1 MAKVSYQIKNDADY
15 TSDSVLLSSGDMFQ
29 GSALSNMSEGL
40 CMTDIMT
47 KMGFASMEIGNHEF
61 DWGTDKIVAEE
72 KKASFPFLGINI
84 YSKTTGKIA
93 DFAKPSTI
101 VYRGEAKIG
110 IIGSIYQ
117 NISGSI
123 SANKITDI
131 DFKDDAPLV
140 NAEAKRLKE
149 EEKCDLVIL
158 STHQGYSSLPYAIG
172 ASAYIDGVFGGH
184 DHLATNDYMS
194 NQKYFLEAGS
204 SGKYI
209 AKMVFTLNNGKYEA
223 SSGYYTQTDLTSD
236 GDASVQSII
245 DDYNVKIGP
254 VKNTVIGTRDGE
266 LVRYASSANTSKY
279 GSLNKLVVNAMM
291 YYARVTCNDSTVVC
305 AFHNY
310 GGVRADMQGT
320 TLNASGT
327 YDITIG
333 DLYTVSPFDNLVQK
347 IKILGSNLTAASS
360 SLSFSSDELKKVN
373 NTWYLSGTEVVADQY
388 YWVTTIDYMI
398 TKPGQPL
405 YTTDA
410 ASVQNISGYQSFI
423 RDVVTSYIQHLG
435 TVRVAD
441 LNFNSTCTYK

>member
-1 MAKVSYQIKNDADY
+1 
-15 TSDSVLLSSGDMFQ
+15 
-29 GSALSNMSEGL
+29 
-40 CMTDIMT
+40 
-47 KMGFASMEIGNHEF
+47 
-61 DWGTDKIVAEE
+61 
-72 KKASFPFLGINI
+72 
-84 YSKTTGKIA
+84 
-93 DFAKPSTI
+93 
-101 VYRGEAKIG
+101 
-110 IIGSIYQ
+110 
-117 NISGSI
+117 
-123 SANKITDI
+123 
-131 DFKDDAPLV
+131 
-140 NAEAKRLKE
+140 
-149 EEKCDLVIL
+149 
-158 STHQGYSSLPYAIG
+158 
-172 ASAYIDGVFGGH
+172 
-184 DHLATNDYMS
+184 
-194 NQKYFLEAGS
+194 
-204 SGKYI
+204 
-209 AKMVFTLNNGKYEA
+209 
-223 SSGYYTQTDLTSD
+223 
-236 GDASVQSII
+236 
-245 DDYNVKIGP
+245 
-254 VKNTVIGTRDGE
+254 
-266 LVRYASSANTSKY
+266 
-279 GSLNKLVVNAMM
+279 VVNAMM